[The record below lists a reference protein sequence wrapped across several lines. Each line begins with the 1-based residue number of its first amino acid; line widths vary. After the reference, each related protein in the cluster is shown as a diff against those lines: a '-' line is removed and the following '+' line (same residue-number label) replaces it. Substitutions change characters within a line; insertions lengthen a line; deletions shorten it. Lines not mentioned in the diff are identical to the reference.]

1 MRTEANLLGF
11 QQNHS
16 AAQDDDKKEHR
27 AALQA
32 MDEEI
37 KAGSQIHPEH
47 SPNSEAQAVLGDQ
60 QEKEFLHELAAH
72 KVHKRSALRCSG
84 KLRVQDASPDSILQV
99 KQEDM
104 PEAQAAPLAELEKQL
119 GTGHG

>member
-1 MRTEANLLGF
+1 MTRKSTEQPCKRWMRKLRLDRKF
-11 QQNHS
+11 
-16 AAQDDDKKEHR
+16 
-27 AALQA
+27 
-32 MDEEI
+32 I
-37 KAGSQIHPEH
+37 KNTVL
-47 SPNSEAQAVLGDQ
+47 NSEAQAVLGDQ
-60 QEKEFLHELAAH
+60 QEKEFLYELAAH

-84 KLRVQDASPDSILQV
+84 NLRVQDASPDRILQV